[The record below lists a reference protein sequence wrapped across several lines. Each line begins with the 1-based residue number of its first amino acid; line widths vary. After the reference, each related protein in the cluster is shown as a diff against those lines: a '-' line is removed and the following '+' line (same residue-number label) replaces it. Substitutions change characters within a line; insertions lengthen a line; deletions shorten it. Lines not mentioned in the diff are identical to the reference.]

1 MGLHSQTAPVVGFQA
16 LWEARENIPE
26 GMRPLNLISACK
38 WAVLSDETIS
48 VSLGISES
56 CLGNGSPTRSCPE
69 LSATST
75 EVGHMPAFL
84 SDPSQPV
91 QRGAGLASLVPG
103 DLPGQHVFRAAQ
115 PQSQQGGLTQ
125 TRRVC
130 FLKKKNQA

>member
-1 MGLHSQTAPVVGFQA
+1 
-16 LWEARENIPE
+16 
-26 GMRPLNLISACK
+26 
-38 WAVLSDETIS
+38 
-48 VSLGISES
+48 
-56 CLGNGSPTRSCPE
+56 
-69 LSATST
+69 
-75 EVGHMPAFL
+75 MPAFL

-130 FLKKKNQA
+130 FLKKKKPGLTFWPLTEALEPMVVSYALAFSAAR